1 MALSVASLCRGET
14 FGNIQELGCVAL
26 VKINEF
32 DTIKLD
38 IVTEEQRC
46 KKKCTLIQPLS
57 VQMVNKRAKKGQKK
71 KDVDKWGICRS
82 C

>member
-32 DTIKLD
+32 DTIELD
-38 IVTEEQRC
+38 TATEEQRC
-46 KKKCTLIQPLS
+46 
-57 VQMVNKRAKKGQKK
+57 NKNSAP
-71 KDVDKWGICRS
+71 
-82 C
+82 